1 MINLTPKISTL
12 KSIYLEKDFSF
23 LAIAISLFLL
33 PLSINLSTFALMV
46 GLGLKLI
53 QVLFLKQ
60 KFFVAKTLRVSSAI
74 GVLFLL
80 YVLLNCLIQND
91 LHYLI
96 AIFGN
101 EFSPWVLLILVPF
114 ILREKN
120 QNIILSY
127 AFFSGLI
134 VACLY
139 VLAMSF
145 ILRINFDRDAFQNI
159 IDIHH
164 TYLCM
169 YLLFFVNFLL
179 VRFFTKTKKNHYL
192 KSISYLVVFSLVF
205 LLIFIL
211 KSKVSIVI
219 YALLV
224 GGHLVVSFSKKNAV
238 VYLFIVSALTLSIIL
253 FNQKLNT
260 SYKNAMD
267 FRLEIWDQSI
277 NSIKENL
284 LFGNL
289 KMQEKDLLN
298 EKHYLNGRYDLMDSD
313 LNSHNQYLSILLKYG
328 IIGSI
333 ILTLYILNLIMAFNK
348 TTPKETVKSVLGFSV
363 IILTIFYIEN
373 ILDRHHGIVFVTVFY
388 NYYLVAVQ
396 NETN

>member
-1 MINLTPKISTL
+1 MINLKPKISIL
-12 KSIYLEKDFSF
+12 KSFYLEKDFSF
-23 LAIAISLFLL
+23 LAIATSLFLL
-33 PLSINLSTFALMV
+33 PLSINLSTFALIV
-46 GLGLKLI
+46 GLALKLI

-60 KFFVAKTLRVSSAI
+60 KFFVAKSLRVSSAI
-74 GVLFLL
+74 GVLFLV

-224 GGHLVVSFSKKNAV
+224 GGHLVVSFSKKNAI
-238 VYLFIVSALTLSIIL
+238 VYLFIVSALSLSIIL

-267 FRLEIWDQSI
+267 FRLEIWGQSI

-333 ILTLYILNLIMAFNK
+333 ILTLYILNLIMAFNT

-388 NYYLVAVQ
+388 NYFLVAVQ

>member
-1 MINLTPKISTL
+1 MINLKPKISIL
-12 KSIYLEKDFSF
+12 KSFYLEKDFSF
-23 LAIAISLFLL
+23 LAIATSLFLL
-33 PLSINLSTFALMV
+33 PLSINLSTFALIV
-46 GLGLKLI
+46 GLALKLI

-60 KFFVAKTLRVSSAI
+60 KFFVAKSLRVSSAI
-74 GVLFLL
+74 GALFLV

-101 EFSPWVLLILVPF
+101 EFSPWMLLILVPF

-224 GGHLVVSFSKKNAV
+224 GGHLVVSFSKKNAI
-238 VYLFIVSALTLSIIL
+238 VYLFIVSALSLSIIL

-267 FRLEIWDQSI
+267 FRLEIWGQSI

-333 ILTLYILNLIMAFNK
+333 ILTLYILNLIMAFNT
-348 TTPKETVKSVLGFSV
+348 TTPKETVKSVLGVSV

-388 NYYLVAVQ
+388 NYFLVAVQ